1 MTKKKHFHLGVGAIV
16 SFQSKFIHPHDL
28 RDDHFPDR
36 PKGHRLVDAVVVR
49 RELKMINHVETK
61 CVVVHHEDF
70 KDDNDEYQEIWCS
83 EEHIKVQKEGNP
95 EGFFD
100 QFDPKKEDETGKE
113 TEEEDVEMQMKVGKR
128 ASVDPSGFDDPLRP
142 REGRDLMWRNIN
154 MTLEGKSDNK
164 NKKLLDSVWG
174 DVPKKQVSH
183 SVEKV
188 SAIVSS
194 EVSSIFSQRLWVIY
208 ASNLGHSHHGP
219 EWKREDELLNI
230 LAGRVAS
237 NGNIKISY
245 DIRLNNYSVN
255 PTRMEVR
262 NKIAFVAQDDS
273 LQITATPREAI
284 RFSAKLR
291 LPGTMTDEALDNL
304 TDCMLDELGLTQCA
318 DVLVG
323 GALLKGISGGER
335 KRTSVGVEL
344 VTQPALVFLDEPTSG
359 LDSHNALQLCQLLK
373 KVANAGSSV
382 LFTIHQPSSEIFT
395 SFDSLILLNEGR
407 VMYQGLIP
415 DVPGDFGHKGYK
427 CPKHYNPADHIMHVA
442 VKNSVQMLEDAGFFP
457 KDTRNIAEPF
467 ESNETD
473 NKDPLGITRSGRD
486 VDQAPTPGLASQT
499 QALFARE
506 VRNLYRNTHAL
517 KARTA
522 MTLVISLVIGCLFW
536 QVADL
541 DFSQFINAQS
551 TFASLL
557 MALMAN
563 VFATTLP
570 SLVAFPEERPVFL
583 REYSTNHYSVISY
596 FASRL
601 TMELIVNG
609 VQVTVSTFLT
619 YFMVGFHIEYWVLWT
634 ASYLLAC
641 ASSALGV
648 MVGSATESAT
658 TAIEL
663 LPAVF
668 MPQILF
674 SGFFIPPELIPD
686 WLAWITYICPLTYG
700 VRILLAGEFGGD
712 RCAGI
717 PPPQNSCDKIL
728 QNAGADEDDVWW
740 YYLVLLV
747 LFVVFR
753 FLGLFILKKKASK
766 FY

>member
-174 DVPKKQVSH
+174 DVPKKQVT
-183 SVEKV
+183 
-188 SAIVSS
+188 AIM
-194 EVSSIFSQRLWVIY
+194 
-208 ASNLGHSHHGP
+208 GP
-219 EWKREDELLNI
+219 SGSGKTSLLNI